1 MNKNKSIL
9 ELACE
14 FDKQFINE
22 KAFSLTDT
30 GVSHRLITY
39 WDEKDLL
46 AKQNDDAKWRKF
58 NFEELIWIRMIAK
71 LRQLNVGVETIK
83 DIKDLLFQDLTVS
96 DALNHPNF
104 NAKIDE
110 IIEGEPDKEQL
121 KQGIKNIDP
130 EKIKG
135 LKINFFQALLKRIY
149 IEKINFSIII
159 ALAES
164 NINELAKSSSSI
176 NMTVYSPELIE
187 ELAKTKDYFEIFSRT
202 FISISLTELIKDSI
216 ININPVKLPPNLT
229 FLSEDEKKILQAIRS
244 GEYKTVTIRFSDK
257 ALPTIMEVSEIKKIK
272 MESRLYEI
280 LNKGSYQDVE
290 IKTQNG
296 EIYYCKN
303 TRKIKLSK

>member
-1 MNKNKSIL
+1 VNKNKSIL
-9 ELACE
+9 ELASE
-14 FDKQFINE
+14 FDKQFIKE

-46 AKQNDDAKWRKF
+46 TKQNDEAKWRKF
-58 NFEELIWIRMIAK
+58 NFEELIWIRLIAK

-83 DIKDLLFQDLTVS
+83 DVKDLLFQDLTVS
-96 DALNHPNF
+96 DALNYPNF

-164 NINELAKSSSSI
+164 NINELSKSSSSI

-244 GEYKTVTIRFSDK
+244 GEYKTVTIRFNDK
-257 ALPTIMEVSEIKKIK
+257 TLPTIMEVSEIKKIK